1 MFCCLVFKEIGMI
14 TMAFFD
20 ILTFN
25 AQLYRHK
32 GKMRAQTRIVKS

>member
-1 MFCCLVFKEIGMI
+1 MFCCLVFRKIGMMA
-14 TMAFFD
+14 TAFFD

-32 GKMRAQTRIVKS
+32 GKMKTQTRIVKS